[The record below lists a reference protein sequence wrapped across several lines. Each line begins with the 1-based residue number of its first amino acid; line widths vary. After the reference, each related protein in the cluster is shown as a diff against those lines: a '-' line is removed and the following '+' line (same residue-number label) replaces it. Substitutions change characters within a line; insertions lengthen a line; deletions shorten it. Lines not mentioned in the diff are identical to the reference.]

1 MYKEGTL
8 KKLTAI
14 LSYSSLSNTL
24 LLRVHSTHNNLYL
37 ADNIAVRN
45 IE

>member
-1 MYKEGTL
+1 M
-8 KKLTAI
+8 TAI
-14 LSYSSLSNTL
+14 LSYSSL
-24 LLRVHSTHNNLYL
+24 LRDHFTHNNLNL